1 MSTECTVILRREDAW
16 PIHSTHTPGADL
28 HNSMSNLFSLFSRML
43 TVLVLVSA
51 ASIVTLPVHAD
62 TAHPEAISASA
73 SDDTIRLEPGESSK
87 RIVPEA
93 YLFEDSTADLSLN
106 QVLQSNGW
114 EKPSTNALAFGYSL
128 SAWWVRW
135 QLENPLEREQ
145 TLVIDLGQPRHDL
158 AQWYIIRDNSTKVE
172 EVQSGDRLPFD
183 AQPLG
188 SRNTVAPVKLAP
200 GEMVEVVARL
210 TTHDGL
216 FEAMPITLYTEAG
229 FERVT
234 DTENKVLMLFHGGV
248 MALALYNLLLF
259 FATREKAFGLYTHY
273 LFWFLAWSLTWRGYT
288 FQHLWPNA
296 PAFTN
301 DFLTIA
307 AAGTFASVGLFCIY
321 YLRLHE
327 TAPRWVLRLMQA
339 LIVANI
345 AVALFAL
352 TGQYF
357 NAVVAG
363 WFTGIAV
370 ALLALGVATWL
381 ALKGFRPAYFFIL
394 AFTLLAAG
402 VTAYIL
408 QMTTVLPTNWFTTW
422 GIQIGS
428 ALEVLILAL
437 GLADSMNRLK
447 AEKLQA
453 ERQARQAQQGLT
465 ERLEK
470 EVRERT
476 RDLHHANQRLQA
488 LAITDELTGAFNR
501 RHFNDFCDKALSRE
515 LRDEPLAF
523 CMFDIDHFKP
533 FNDQLGHQLGDQA
546 LKTISH
552 AIQNQLKRSSD
563 LLFRL
568 GGEEFGVLFTA
579 NSLTAAQEFA
589 EQLREAIRAEKIYHP
604 TNKDHIVTASFGLV
618 WCSPESSTNREEL
631 YTYADKLLYEAKDH
645 GRDQVVV
652 GKL

>member
-1 MSTECTVILRREDAW
+1 MTIRFRA
-16 PIHSTHTPGADL
+16 
-28 HNSMSNLFSLFSRML
+28 FSQVLMIIML
-43 TVLVLVSA
+43 TAAMSA
-51 ASIVTLPVHAD
+51 FIP
-62 TAHPEAISASA
+62 TAHAVTSPLNSVASV
-73 SDDTIRLEPGESSK
+73 SSGNIVQLEPDVSSR
-87 RIVPEA
+87 RIVSEGQ
-93 YLFEDSTADLSLN
+93 LLEDPDAKLNLEQALQAEGWDRPSAD
-106 QVLQSNGW
+106 
-114 EKPSTNALAFGYSL
+114 ALAFGYSL
-128 SAWWVRW
+128 SAWWLRW
-135 QLENPLEREQ
+135 ELGNPLESRQ

-158 AQWYIIRDNSTKVE
+158 VQWYILRNNRTQVE
-172 EVQSGDRLPFD
+172 QIQAGDRLPFD

-188 SRNTVAPVKLAP
+188 SRNAVVPVRLAR
-200 GEMVEVVARL
+200 GETVEVVARL

-216 FEAMPITLYTEAG
+216 FEAMPITLYTKEG
-229 FERVT
+229 FDRST
-234 DTENKVLMLFHGGV
+234 DAENKVLMLFHGGV

-259 FATREKAFGLYTHY
+259 FATREKAFGLYSHY

-288 FQHLWPNA
+288 FQHLWPGS

-327 TAPRWVLRLMQA
+327 TAPRWVLRLLQA
-339 LIVANI
+339 LIVANV

-357 NAVVAG
+357 NAALAGWVAG
-363 WFTGIAV
+363 VPIAFITLTT
-370 ALLALGVATWL
+370 AIWL
-381 ALKGFRPAYFFIL
+381 SLKGFRPAYFYLL
-394 AFTLLAAG
+394 AFTILAAG
-402 VTAYIL
+402 VAAYIL

-428 ALEVLILAL
+428 ALEVLILAM
-437 GLADSMNRLK
+437 GLADSMNQLK
-447 AEKLQA
+447 AEKLWA

-465 ERLEK
+465 DRLEK

-501 RHFNDFCDKALSRE
+501 RHFNDICDKALSRE
-515 LRDEPLAF
+515 WRDEPLAF

-533 FNDQLGHQLGDQA
+533 FNDQLGHHTGDQA
-546 LKTISH
+546 LRTISH
-552 AIQNQLKRSSD
+552 AVQNQLKRSSD
-563 LLFRL
+563 FLFRL

-579 NSLTAAQEFA
+579 NSLAAAREFV
-589 EQLREAIRAEKIYHP
+589 EQLREAIQGENIYHP

-618 WCSPESSTNREEL
+618 WCSPQSSTSREEL

-645 GRDQVVV
+645 GRDLVVA
-652 GKL
+652 GEL